1 MIPFSDHE
9 LPPLPKELASVYE
22 IVSCLKYT
30 DKSGTYLLHEKPSG
44 SAYLLKTAVPS
55 VYANM
60 LSNEKNLLEE
70 IHQTAETA
78 YSSSFLLHEKPSGSA
93 YLLKTAV
100 PSVYANMLSNE
111 KNLLEEIHQTA
122 ETAYSSSFPTPVYLA
137 VHSDVTYYI
146 RSYIPGRTLEELCEI
161 SYKKPAIEP
170 STALGYVISL
180 THLAVHSDVT
190 YYIRSYIPGRT
201 LEELCEI
208 SYKKP
213 AIEPSTALGYVISLT
228 HLLHFMHHMSPPLIH
243 RDIKPQNV
251 VVDTKGGCHFIDFF
265 TLCIT

>member
-60 LSNEKNLLEE
+60 LSN
-70 IHQTAETA
+70 
-78 YSSSFLLHEKPSGSA
+78 G
-93 YLLKTAV
+93 
-100 PSVYANMLSNE
+100 

-146 RSYIPGRTLEELCEI
+146 RSYIL
-161 SYKKPAIEP
+161 
-170 STALGYVISL
+170 
-180 THLAVHSDVT
+180 
-190 YYIRSYIPGRT
+190 GRT

-251 VVDTKGGCHFIDFF
+251 VVDTKGGCHFIDLGISQFYQTESPGGINIMGTQLTAPPEQF
-265 TLCIT
+265 WCYRTDVRSDLYSLGILFYYCLTGEYKVTEEILNELPVPLKAVIKKATRFYPRERYQNTNELLDALTNIQL

>member
-78 YSSSFLLHEKPSGSA
+78 YSSSF
-93 YLLKTAV
+93 
-100 PSVYANMLSNE
+100 
-111 KNLLEEIHQTA
+111 
-122 ETAYSSSFPTPVYLA
+122 PTPVYLA

-146 RSYIPGRTLEELCEI
+146 RSYIPGRTLEEHLRDQLQKTGDRTFHSAWIRYFTDTPSSLYASHEPAPYPPRHQASKCRCR
-161 SYKKPAIEP
+161 YK
-170 STALGYVISL
+170 
-180 THLAVHSDVT
+180 
-190 YYIRSYIPGRT
+190 RR
-201 LEELCEI
+201 
-208 SYKKP
+208 
-213 AIEPSTALGYVISLT
+213 
-228 HLLHFMHHMSPPLIH
+228 MS
-243 RDIKPQNV
+243 
-251 VVDTKGGCHFIDFF
+251 FY
-265 TLCIT
+265 

>member
-78 YSSSFLLHEKPSGSA
+78 YSSSF
-93 YLLKTAV
+93 
-100 PSVYANMLSNE
+100 
-111 KNLLEEIHQTA
+111 
-122 ETAYSSSFPTPVYLA
+122 PTPVYLA

-146 RSYIPGRTLEELCEI
+146 RSYIL
-161 SYKKPAIEP
+161 
-170 STALGYVISL
+170 
-180 THLAVHSDVT
+180 
-190 YYIRSYIPGRT
+190 GRT

-228 HLLHFMHHMSPPLIH
+228 HLLHFMHHMSQIGRAH
-243 RDIKPQNV
+243 V
-251 VVDTKGGCHFIDFF
+251 
-265 TLCIT
+265 